1 MSLVLAIVVV
11 VTFATLLEWL
21 RIPPR
26 ARQVI
31 DVAEASLAALR
42 DPDLDD
48 ASKEQALQRH
58 ALRLF
63 RLFGVIAALSLLALL
78 IPVGAIWL
86 MDIAGL
92 VSLANVMLVLE
103 RVDFLVAAALVGVA
117 VVAMRRRV
125 LNR

>member
-1 MSLVLAIVVV
+1 MSLLLAIVVV

-26 ARQVI
+26 ARQVV
-31 DVAEASLAALR
+31 DVAGASLSALR

-48 ASKEQALQRH
+48 VSKEQALQRQ
-58 ALRLF
+58 ALHLF

-78 IPVGAIWL
+78 VPIGAVWL

-92 VSLANVMLVLE
+92 ASLAKVMLVLE
-103 RVDFLVAAALVGVA
+103 RVDFLVAVALVGVA
-117 VVAMRRRV
+117 VVATRRR
-125 LNR
+125 LRNR